1 MSPIIIKIGIIIII
15 IALIISV
22 ISFKYNQTT
31 TAFVGLIVCFV
42 WIFIFVTDFQSTDT
56 YRIADYN
63 QKETGV
69 VRIYDLDLLLE
80 MGYEDSVVFE
90 SPDFDDA
97 IIGVSDSGNV
107 VYSYELMVESLINN
121 EGMTALDAVE
131 WIDYNTIRSIPYFP
145 NPKPIVMYDLSC

>member
-42 WIFIFVTDFQSTDT
+42 WIFIFVTDFQSADT

-69 VRIYDLDLLLE
+69 VRIYDLNGD
-80 MGYEDSVVFE
+80 
-90 SPDFDDA
+90 
-97 IIGVSDSGNV
+97 IIDEYSGNLIIDKQDNV
-107 VYSYELMVESLINN
+107 ITFIEVEGNKIITFD
-121 EGMTALDAVE
+121 EDGEITVRGVD
-131 WIDYNTIRSIPYFP
+131 
-145 NPKPIVMYDLSC
+145 